1 MEDITA
7 ATGITADTTE
17 DITAGIIVDTMAAT
31 AGIIV
36 DTTAR
41 HPPKNWTK
49 QNSPLFLG
57 NTYFAIFFYEAV
69 NIVKCSTIS
78 FASCVV
84 TQ

>member
-31 AGIIV
+31 AGTIV

-41 HPPKNWTK
+41 HPQRTE
-49 QNSPLFLG
+49 QNKIPLFFLG
-57 NTYFAIFFYEAV
+57 NTHFAIFYEAV
-69 NIVKCSTIS
+69 NIVKCFSYPEIIN
-78 FASCVV
+78 VK
-84 TQ
+84 Q